1 MNDSETICGVARYFI
16 KEYPFVTDGYRLFV
30 ALNRVCHGR
39 GAFFNS
45 TPSQKF
51 MLRQL
56 KAIDIPILH
65 EEEKLTFGRKSVAM
79 RLQTNADTDIMAPEM
94 DVALLM
100 LYGHILYS
108 GTSYTSALSKW
119 PLSST
124 WVLQGGL

>member
-1 MNDSETICGVARYFI
+1 MCSVSRYFI
-16 KEYPFVTDGYRLFV
+16 KEYPSITDGYRLFV

-39 GAFFNS
+39 GSFFNS

-56 KAIDIPILH
+56 KAIDSSILRQ
-65 EEEKLTFGRKSVAM
+65 EEQLTYGNISAAM
-79 RLQTNADTDIMAPEM
+79 RLQSSANFDAMAPKEM

-108 GTSYTSALSKW
+108 GTSYTSALSKMAFDRIRVSQCS
-119 PLSST
+119 LY
-124 WVLQGGL
+124 